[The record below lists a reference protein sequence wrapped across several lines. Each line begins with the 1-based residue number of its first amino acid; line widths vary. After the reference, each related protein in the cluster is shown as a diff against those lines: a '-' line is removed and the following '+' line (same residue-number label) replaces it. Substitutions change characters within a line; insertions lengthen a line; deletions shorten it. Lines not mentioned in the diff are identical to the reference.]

1 MSAQGDGQGTLEWW
15 PSGGGG
21 GSGGGNGGGNGG
33 NGGDGGHGGN
43 GGSWGWKDA
52 GWDFE
57 PNRDA
62 AAADEGWG
70 GSAAAADETAGAA
83 SNQDGENQQEA
94 NVAWAD
100 EGWGGS
106 AAAADETAGAASS
119 QDGKNQKEA
128 NVAWEGRRCK
138 KWPVQLSQDVVDR
151 EYTWFVDFRE
161 SGKNLWLEFSEEHV
175 AILER
180 ALALSQEIC
189 ELEHKYVS
197 RNGQQ
202 KTTTYTISLEKKIQ
216 TSGDN
221 GSERRIRRFRAAN
234 YELLDMD

>member
-21 GSGGGNGGGNGG
+21 GSGGGNGGGNGGNGG

-83 SNQDGENQQEA
+83 SSQDGE
-94 NVAWAD
+94 
-100 EGWGGS
+100 
-106 AAAADETAGAASS
+106 
-119 QDGKNQKEA
+119 NQKEA

-221 GSERRIRRFRAAN
+221 GSERRIRRFRAAK